1 MGGAWGGMG
10 GKGVWGS
17 RGWRYG
23 EHEGRGHGGRGGGV
37 GEGGGG
43 GERALPHFDEFC
55 LLELYLVL
63 IVKII
68 EKSLS
73 ASAREGRRSIVK
85 YP

>member
-1 MGGAWGGMG
+1 MGGHGGAWGVRGCGGVGGGGMG
-10 GKGVWGS
+10 SMGGG
-17 RGWRYG
+17 GM
-23 EHEGRGHGGRGGGV
+23 GGRGGGV
-37 GEGGGG
+37 GDGG
-43 GERALPHFDEFC
+43 GERALPHFDEFS

-73 ASAREGRRSIVK
+73 ASARERRRSIVK